1 LTPYVTTHL
10 GWAPFHF
17 FSEGKYHDAGEI
29 HAHRALAVL
38 PDLGFLVWR
47 SAVRD
52 RHAAAL
58 AGCRL
63 ILLALMSH
71 DQKQLSFYDRNSAI
85 EPYGKSSAKHFPYL
99 TPWLFVFTL
108 IWLAVYGVVFPDPV
122 GLAAS
127 NWPLIIVG
135 VIGAF
140 IGNVT
145 AIGGGIVFIPVL
157 MFAYSVDPVSA
168 LKLAFVTQAVGMT
181 SGASGW
187 LRRGEVPGRLL
198 QWTVPSLVVGTI
210 ISTFLIYPQP
220 MLVKGLFGPIAFI
233 AGLLTLITLD
243 RKGGRMGLPA
253 KARVPIVLVSL
264 VGGLITG
271 WVAIGEGEII
281 AAFCMLAYGLNAH
294 RAIGLGV
301 VLLSV
306 NSLLLAFI
314 HAFYYG
320 GVPWD
325 MAAFTMLGVL
335 WGGRLG
341 PFLAQWISPRATK
354 NVFAVIALL
363 DGLVITTQASY
374 VMFLK

>member
-1 LTPYVTTHL
+1 MIDDQNPPSFRYSCQVI
-10 GWAPFHF
+10 
-17 FSEGKYHDAGEI
+17 K
-29 HAHRALAVL
+29 
-38 PDLGFLVWR
+38 PDNN
-47 SAVRD
+47 
-52 RHAAAL
+52 
-58 AGCRL
+58 
-63 ILLALMSH
+63 
-71 DQKQLSFYDRNSAI
+71 LSRN
-85 EPYGKSSAKHFPYL
+85 FPYF

-108 IWLAVYGVVFPDPV
+108 IWLVAYRITFPDPL

-135 VIGAF
+135 VFGAF

-157 MFAYSVDPVSA
+157 MFVYNVDPVSA

-187 LRRGEVPGRLL
+187 LRRGEVPLSLL
-198 QWTVPSLVVGTI
+198 KWTVPSLIVGAA
-210 ISTFLIYPQP
+210 ISTFLIHPQP

-243 RKGGRMGLPA
+243 RKGVRIELPA
-253 KARVPIVLVSL
+253 NALVPVMLISL

-281 AAFCMLAYGLNAH
+281 AAFCMLAYGLNAN

-301 VLLSV
+301 VLLSI

-314 HAFYYG
+314 HSFYFG
-320 GVPWD
+320 GVPWEL
-325 MAAFTMLGVL
+325 AVFTMLGVL

-341 PFLAQWISPRATK
+341 PFLAQWISMRTTK
-354 NVFAVIALL
+354 KAFAFIALL
-363 DGLVITTQASY
+363 DGLVITLQAGY
-374 VMFLK
+374 LMFFR

>member
-1 LTPYVTTHL
+1 M
-10 GWAPFHF
+10 GNN
-17 FSEGKYHDAGEI
+17 
-29 HAHRALAVL
+29 
-38 PDLGFLVWR
+38 
-47 SAVRD
+47 
-52 RHAAAL
+52 
-58 AGCRL
+58 
-63 ILLALMSH
+63 
-71 DQKQLSFYDRNSAI
+71 QKQQFSRYSAPVM
-85 EPYGKSSAKHFPYL
+85 ELDNHSSAKSFPYL

-108 IWLAVYGVVFPDPV
+108 IWLAVYGVVFPDPI

-127 NWPLIIVG
+127 HWPLVIVG
-135 VIGAF
+135 VFGAF
-140 IGNVT
+140 IGNAT

-157 MFAYSVDPVSA
+157 MFAYQVDPVSA

-187 LRRGEVPGRLL
+187 LRRGEVPLRLL
-198 QWTVPSLVVGTI
+198 KWTVPALIVGTM
-210 ISTFLIYPQP
+210 ISTFLIHPQP

-233 AGLLTLITLD
+233 VGLLTLITLD
-243 RKGGRMGLPA
+243 RKGGRKELPA
-253 KARVPIVLVSL
+253 HARIPIVLVSFI
-264 VGGLITG
+264 GGMITG

-281 AAFCMLAYGLNAH
+281 AAFCMLAYGLNAN

-301 VLLSV
+301 VLLSL

-341 PFLAQWISPRATK
+341 PFLAQWISPRTTK
-354 NVFAVIALL
+354 KGFAFIALL
-363 DGLVITTQASY
+363 DGLMITLQVSY
-374 VMFLK
+374 VMFLR

>member
-1 LTPYVTTHL
+1 MFP
-10 GWAPFHF
+10 
-17 FSEGKYHDAGEI
+17 S
-29 HAHRALAVL
+29 
-38 PDLGFLVWR
+38 FLETRLKIKNQNEQSFRYTSQV
-47 SAVRD
+47 VRP
-52 RHAAAL
+52 
-58 AGCRL
+58 GNN
-63 ILLALMSH
+63 
-71 DQKQLSFYDRNSAI
+71 LSRN
-85 EPYGKSSAKHFPYL
+85 FPYF

-108 IWLAVYGVVFPDPV
+108 IWLVAYRIVFPDPL

-135 VIGAF
+135 LFGAF

-157 MFAYSVDPVSA
+157 MFVYNVDPVSA

-187 LRRGEVPGRLL
+187 LRRGEVPLSLL
-198 QWTVPSLVVGTI
+198 KWTVPSLIVGTA
-210 ISTFLIYPQP
+210 ISTFLIHPLP

-243 RKGGRMGLPA
+243 RKGVRMELPA
-253 KARVPIVLVSL
+253 NALVPVMLMSL

-281 AAFCMLAYGLNAH
+281 AAFCMLVYGLNAN

-301 VLLSV
+301 VLLSI
-306 NSLLLAFI
+306 NSLFLAFI
-314 HAFYYG
+314 HSLYFG
-320 GVPWD
+320 GVPWEL
-325 MAAFTMLGVL
+325 AAFTVLGVL

-341 PFLAQWISPRATK
+341 PFLAQWISMRTTK
-354 NVFAVIALL
+354 KVFAVIALL
-363 DGLVITTQASY
+363 DGLVVTLQASY
-374 VMFLK
+374 VMFLR